1 MKQLP
6 AMPDSERWAMMSFN
20 GQMANIGSE
29 VGRTAKWIAK
39 GQFEL
44 AEGAFIRALDLY
56 DLTIL
61 HGRKNQK
68 GRFPMLRELCLN
80 RCEFAAAYLNKDS
93 ESLTGIEKYFSHFAI
108 AYAREH
114 SNA

>member
-6 AMPDSERWAMMSFN
+6 ARPDEERWAMMSFN

-39 GQFEL
+39 GKLEL

-56 DLTIL
+56 DLTIQ
-61 HGRKNQK
+61 HGRKDQK

-80 RCEFAAAYLNKDS
+80 RCEFAEAYLNKDTK
-93 ESLTGIEKYFSHFAI
+93 SLTGIEKYFSHFAV
-108 AYAREH
+108 AYAKEH
-114 SNA
+114 LNA

>member
-6 AMPDSERWAMMSFN
+6 AMPDAERWAMMSFN

-39 GQFEL
+39 GKDEL

-61 HGRKNQK
+61 HGRKGQK
-68 GRFPMLRELCLN
+68 GRLPMLRELCLN
-80 RCEFAAAYLNKDS
+80 RCEFAEAYLNRDTTR
-93 ESLTGIEKYFSHFAI
+93 LAGIERYFSHFAI
-108 AYAREH
+108 AYAKEH
-114 SNA
+114 SKA

>member
-6 AMPDSERWAMMSFN
+6 ARPDGEKWAMMLFN
-20 GQMANIGSE
+20 AQMANIGSE

-39 GQFEL
+39 GKYDL

-61 HGRKNQK
+61 YGRKNQG
-68 GRFPMLRELCLN
+68 GRFSMLRELCLN
-80 RCEFAAAYLNKDS
+80 RCEFAAAYLNKDTQ
-93 ESLTGIEKYFSHFAI
+93 SLACIEKYFSYFAI
-108 AYAREH
+108 AYSKEH
-114 SNA
+114 LNA

>member
-6 AMPDSERWAMMSFN
+6 ARPDAERWAMMSFN

-29 VGRTAKWIAK
+29 VGRTAKWISK
-39 GQFEL
+39 GKSEL

-56 DLTIL
+56 DLTIQ
-61 HGRKNQK
+61 HGRKGQK

-80 RCEFAAAYLNKDS
+80 RCEFAEAYLNKDS
-93 ESLTGIEKYFSHFAI
+93 TSLAGIEKYFSHFAI
-108 AYAREH
+108 AYAKEH
-114 SNA
+114 LNA